1 MDSSYSDYQG
11 WLLVAGSFIL
21 ALGQM
26 VAQTSEAAYFQQQV
40 DHVIEVALD
49 DQSHEVRGHIAT
61 TYINNSP
68 DTLDA
73 LWIHLWP
80 NAYANGKTALAKQ
93 EFRNGNMFMFYAMQ
107 RQLGGIDSLDFRVDG
122 SPVTWEF
129 HPEHMDI
136 ARLVLPE
143 PLPPGAKLTYET
155 PFRVRIP
162 LGRISRLGHIG
173 ESYQMT
179 QWYPKPAVYD
189 RDGWHEMPYLTQGEF
204 YSEYGSFD
212 VSITLPKNYVVGAT
226 GDMSPE
232 EADNAREMQFLDSL
246 ALATSRQMDMAFFE
260 SEEAQSDSFPPS
272 SLETKTLRFKQ
283 TQVHDF
289 AWFADKRWMVLKG
302 SVALPNSA
310 REVTT
315 WAMFTSDQAKLWRE
329 SLEYLAD
336 ATFWYSKWNGDY
348 PYNHVTAVDGTISA
362 GGGMEYPNITVIGRA
377 GSDLG
382 LEQVIVHEVGHN
394 WFYGILGSNERTNA
408 WMDEGINS
416 FNESRYFVEKYG
428 DELGLAGSNATP
440 LMEKLEV
447 TRFSYQSKDQLAYL
461 MSARMLVDQPMQC
474 HSDSFS
480 QINYGTI
487 VYMKSAAAFEY
498 LRQAL
503 GSDVFDVGMHAY
515 FDAWKFKHPSP
526 ADLRISLE
534 TSTGKDLSW
543 FFDDIVQTTGHTN
556 YALHSLNRQGDDY
569 TLRVQNRGDIAGPFS
584 VSGQTGDS
592 TWVEFGW
599 YNGVAPG
606 DVAVVPLPSKDETGL
621 RFRQFRL
628 DEKEQMLEYDRH
640 NNSMRTRGLLR
651 KIEPLSIRLFTRLDR
666 SDRTQLGYLPVTGW
680 NDRDGWMPG
689 LALHNTVL
697 PARDFEWLLMPMWS
711 TQMSNLGGV
720 ARLSLRRNEWRME
733 AQARRF
739 TSDVQDLNTETANRS
754 SLRLI
759 GQFNRQPA
767 QPLSSELL
775 IEAVDLRLI
784 RNYTDDMIDPGFA
797 PLSSSYKQAF
807 SMNYKVKLKQPLLL
821 QSINIGWRVLG
832 SSQHM
837 ANSSWLGLNQ
847 GPGLFPSMD
856 RLAKVLHF
864 GYDGRRRINE
874 QGRTLDWRIYGAVV
888 TGDEG
893 VYPLL
898 AAGPTGSVDP
908 MMDYTFFSRSGEGWL
923 GQQVSGYQGG
933 LPLQSIQASQS
944 LLSAGV
950 SWESPL
956 FLHLFAGGIMADTDP
971 HWVAGVSLPL
981 GFLNIQFPLIIDGEF
996 GVDGARLTWRL
1007 DLQALSPYQLFRN
1020 GMLSIY

>member
-1 MDSSYSDYQG
+1 MNSSYSDYQG

-21 ALGQM
+21 PLGQL

-49 DQSHEVRGHIAT
+49 DQSHQARGHIAT
-61 TYINNSP
+61 TYTNNSP

-122 SPVTWEF
+122 SPVRWEF
-129 HPEHMDI
+129 HPEHIDI

-260 SEEAQSDSFPPS
+260 SEEARSDSFPPS

-315 WAMFTSDQAKLWRE
+315 WAMFTSDQAKLWGE

-336 ATFWYSKWNGDY
+336 ATYWYSKWNGDY

-428 DELGLAGSNATP
+428 DELGLVGFRATP

-461 MSARMLVDQPMQC
+461 LSARMLVDQPMQC
-474 HSDSFS
+474 H
-480 QINYGTI
+480 
-487 VYMKSAAAFEY
+487 
-498 LRQAL
+498 
-503 GSDVFDVGMHAY
+503 
-515 FDAWKFKHPSP
+515 
-526 ADLRISLE
+526 
-534 TSTGKDLSW
+534 
-543 FFDDIVQTTGHTN
+543 
-556 YALHSLNRQGDDY
+556 
-569 TLRVQNRGDIAGPFS
+569 
-584 VSGQTGDS
+584 
-592 TWVEFGW
+592 
-599 YNGVAPG
+599 
-606 DVAVVPLPSKDETGL
+606 
-621 RFRQFRL
+621 
-628 DEKEQMLEYDRH
+628 
-640 NNSMRTRGLLR
+640 
-651 KIEPLSIRLFTRLDR
+651 
-666 SDRTQLGYLPVTGW
+666 
-680 NDRDGWMPG
+680 
-689 LALHNTVL
+689 
-697 PARDFEWLLMPMWS
+697 
-711 TQMSNLGGV
+711 
-720 ARLSLRRNEWRME
+720 
-733 AQARRF
+733 
-739 TSDVQDLNTETANRS
+739 
-754 SLRLI
+754 
-759 GQFNRQPA
+759 
-767 QPLSSELL
+767 
-775 IEAVDLRLI
+775 
-784 RNYTDDMIDPGFA
+784 
-797 PLSSSYKQAF
+797 
-807 SMNYKVKLKQPLLL
+807 
-821 QSINIGWRVLG
+821 
-832 SSQHM
+832 
-837 ANSSWLGLNQ
+837 
-847 GPGLFPSMD
+847 
-856 RLAKVLHF
+856 
-864 GYDGRRRINE
+864 
-874 QGRTLDWRIYGAVV
+874 
-888 TGDEG
+888 
-893 VYPLL
+893 
-898 AAGPTGSVDP
+898 
-908 MMDYTFFSRSGEGWL
+908 
-923 GQQVSGYQGG
+923 
-933 LPLQSIQASQS
+933 
-944 LLSAGV
+944 
-950 SWESPL
+950 
-956 FLHLFAGGIMADTDP
+956 
-971 HWVAGVSLPL
+971 
-981 GFLNIQFPLIIDGEF
+981 
-996 GVDGARLTWRL
+996 
-1007 DLQALSPYQLFRN
+1007 
-1020 GMLSIY
+1020 